1 MIARFARLVVI
12 VMLVVTTGMHWA
24 LLQSVAWTTMLMDN
38 LNRGSVVEAVAH
50 TFDGKHP
57 CRLCKA
63 IDTGK
68 KTEKNSQCV
77 IELKKFEM
85 LNPATTLAFVASSG
99 PFILLPRW
107 QHTYSSFRFPPPVPP
122 PRAA

>member
-1 MIARFARLVVI
+1 MIARYARLVVI

-24 LLQSVAWTTMLMDN
+24 FLQSLAWATMLMDN
-38 LNRGSVVEAVAH
+38 LNRGSVAEAVVH

-63 IDTGK
+63 IDSEK
-68 KTEKNSQCV
+68 KTEKKSQCV
-77 IELKKFEM
+77 VELKKFEM
-85 LNPATTLAFVASSG
+85 LNPTAAFAFASDSFDVAS
-99 PFILLPRW
+99 LPRW
-107 QHTYSSFRFPPPVPP
+107 QETYSSFRFPPPVPP